1 MKKALAVLA
10 AVCAV
15 GVAYACWFTESNF
28 NATYIASVNSK
39 VVHYTPAS
47 TLAEA
52 TYHNGQS
59 ADLPLTVQ
67 VKVSP
72 RFGDQPGESAGAKP
86 ITTASLQY
94 KVVRAGGTG
103 SGFVTV
109 KTITN
114 PAWAMDFSVPVNLFG
129 SDGVIDI
136 PDSQISA
143 GDDIIIRVWMSDGTY
158 HTGDK
163 NADLAVSDVPDTQT
177 ASSITCGLDGWQ
189 APHVFRVKWSGKRR
203 VRVR

>member
-1 MKKALAVLA
+1 MKKVLAVLA
-10 AVCAV
+10 AVCAA
-15 GVAYACWFTESNF
+15 GAAFACWFTASNF

-39 VVHYTPAS
+39 VVHYTPAV
-47 TLAEA
+47 TMADA
-52 TYHNGQS
+52 VYHNGQN
-59 ADLPLTVQ
+59 ADLPITVQ

-72 RFGDQPGESAGAKP
+72 RFGDQAGESAGAKP

-94 KVVRAGGTG
+94 KVVRAGGASTD
-103 SGFVTV
+103 FVTV

-114 PAWAMDFSVPVNLFG
+114 PDWAMDFSVPVNLFG
-129 SDGVIDI
+129 SDGAIDI
-136 PDSQISA
+136 PEGQISA
-143 GDDIIIRVWMSDGTY
+143 GDDIIIRVWFSDGTY

-163 NADLAVSDVPDTQT
+163 NADLTVSDVPDTQS
-177 ASSITCGLDGWQ
+177 ASNITCGLDGWQ

>member
-1 MKKALAVLA
+1 MRKILAILA
-10 AVCAV
+10 AVCTAGAV
-15 GVAYACWFTESNF
+15 MACWFTESNF

-39 VVHYTPAS
+39 VVHYTPAA
-47 TLAEA
+47 TMAGA

-59 ADLPLTVQ
+59 ADLPITVQ

-72 RFGDQPGESAGAKP
+72 RFGDQEGETSGAKP

-103 SGFVTV
+103 TGFVTV

-129 SDGVIDI
+129 ADGVIDI

-158 HTGDK
+158 YTGDRT
-163 NADLAVSDVPDTQT
+163 ADLAVSDVPDTQT
-177 ASSITCGLDGWQ
+177 ASTITCGLDGWQ
-189 APHVFRVKWSGKRR
+189 APHVFRVKYSGKRR
-203 VRVR
+203 VMIR